1 MVALYHVT
9 TIETNYVTMNCGFS
23 GTLYDSTKPVLEAQQ
38 MEQANVQLK
47 EVPEAKMVLEKYN
60 LMTLGRNGWGIWA
73 EIDRTG
79 KMIDPTMIE

>member
-1 MVALYHVT
+1 
-9 TIETNYVTMNCGFS
+9 
-23 GTLYDSTKPVLEAQQ
+23 
-38 MEQANVQLK
+38 MELK

-60 LMTLGRNGWGIWA
+60 LMTLGKNGWGILRWA

>member
-1 MVALYHVT
+1 
-9 TIETNYVTMNCGFS
+9 
-23 GTLYDSTKPVLEAQQ
+23 
-38 MEQANVQLK
+38 VQLK

-73 EIDRTG
+73 EIVRTG

>member
-1 MVALYHVT
+1 M
-9 TIETNYVTMNCGFS
+9 
-23 GTLYDSTKPVLEAQQ
+23 
-38 MEQANVQLK
+38 QANVQLK
-47 EVPEAKMVLEKYN
+47 EVPEAKIVLEKYN